1 MITSFILKHLNK
13 EASSSQSMPDEI
25 LARLHLQEGQTA
37 ADIGSGGGYFT
48 LALSRR
54 VGKTGRVYA
63 VDVRKKNL
71 DFIRRQAEQAGPS
84 NIIFVL
90 ASKSGPEL
98 PDAGLD
104 LVFARNVFHHLP
116 SPETYFAGLKRS
128 LKPGGRVAI
137 IERMKKG
144 FGFDALFGHHTSPEI
159 IRGRMEKAGYI
170 LSESFGFLR
179 KQTFSL
185 FMKRT

>member
-1 MITSFILKHLNK
+1 MRSLLGFTSKRARRRRTSVPGAGI
-13 EASSSQSMPDEI
+13 SRSP
-25 LARLHLQEGQTA
+25 LAAEW
-37 ADIGSGGGYFT
+37 
-48 LALSRR
+48 
-54 VGKTGRVYA
+54 GR
-63 VDVRKKNL
+63 
-71 DFIRRQAEQAGPS
+71 
-84 NIIFVL
+84 
-90 ASKSGPEL
+90 
-98 PDAGLD
+98 
-104 LVFARNVFHHLP
+104 
-116 SPETYFAGLKRS
+116 ETYFAGLKRS

-144 FGFDALFGHHTSPEI
+144 FGFNALFGHHTSPEI